1 MRIEYINPF
10 VDASYEI
17 LTEVLGSEVKRG
29 ELYLKEDSTP
39 ILGLGV
45 IIGVTG
51 AVSGR
56 VLIDMNIDTA
66 KSVASQMNGETITEF
81 NELAKATISEL
92 ANLIVGRAVTKL
104 HHLGFDFHISAPTIL
119 TGTNIEITTIQIEA
133 VSVPLMLEEGKIE
146 VNIAVKEV
154 NN

>member
-66 KSVASQMNGETITEF
+66 KSVASQMNGEKITEF